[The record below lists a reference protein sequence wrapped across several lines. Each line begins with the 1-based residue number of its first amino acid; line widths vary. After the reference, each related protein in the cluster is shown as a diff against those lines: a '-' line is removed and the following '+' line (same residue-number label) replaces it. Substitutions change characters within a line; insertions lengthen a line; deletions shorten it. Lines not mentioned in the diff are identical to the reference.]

1 MLIERKCFSLV
12 GGGPEDYL
20 FSWTSKLFQLIW
32 IKLVSACQALQVSE
46 EKLNMNFQIKNNGGN
61 K

>member
-1 MLIERKCFSLV
+1 M

-32 IKLVSACQALQVSE
+32 IKLVSACQTLQVPE
-46 EKLNMNFQIKNNGGN
+46 EKLNMNFQTKNNGGN